1 MAVDKF
7 LSLGVLTIT
16 THHAVHYVLYPS
28 HRSPKHLGVL
38 QHPQAPTVM
47 FISREKLMTTLS
59 NVLSRVNNA
68 QIATYIIIS
77 KTMSIVSNVLYM
89 G

>member
-1 MAVDKF
+1 MVVDKF

-16 THHAVHYVLYPS
+16 THHKKFCAVHYVLYPS
-28 HRSPKHLGVL
+28 HRSPKYLEVL

-47 FISREKLMTTLS
+47 FISREKLMTTVS
-59 NVLSRVNNA
+59 NVLSTVNNA

-77 KTMSIVSNVLYM
+77 KTMS
-89 G
+89 